1 MDDFQIV
8 VYIILVVIYII
19 SRALKAKKKAVP
31 PQSGKPNIPQEYEE
45 VEPREIP
52 KPFNQPTSQQP
63 VTFEDLLKEFTG
75 YKEEEEE
82 TARPESPVVKE
93 IRETVVENPYL
104 KYNQPEYKDPSYE
117 EYETLEKIDYKE
129 PVSYDDLFKGPE
141 KIIESDTEPVDENKG
156 RFGSYASVR
165 EYDVH
170 TATRFRKLLH
180 NPTTVKDAVILKE
193 ILDRKYF

>member
-31 PQSGKPNIPQEYEE
+31 PQSGNPRIPQDIEE
-45 VEPREIP
+45 PGTEEIP
-52 KPFNQPTSQQP
+52 EPYNPPVSQP

-75 YKEEEEE
+75 YKEESEP
-82 TARPESPVVKE
+82 ARPESAVVKE
-93 IRETVVENPYL
+93 IKETVVENPYL
-104 KYNQPEYKDPSYE
+104 KYNQA
-117 EYETLEKIDYKE
+117 DYRKPAYQDYDSTE
-129 PVSYDDLFKGPE
+129 DIIHNAPVSYDDIYKGPE
-141 KIIESDTEPVDENKG
+141 KMIEKDTEPEDVNEG
-156 RFGSYASVR
+156 RFDKYASFK

-170 TATRFRKLLH
+170 TAARFRKLLH
-180 NPTTVKDAVILKE
+180 NPMTVRDAVILKE